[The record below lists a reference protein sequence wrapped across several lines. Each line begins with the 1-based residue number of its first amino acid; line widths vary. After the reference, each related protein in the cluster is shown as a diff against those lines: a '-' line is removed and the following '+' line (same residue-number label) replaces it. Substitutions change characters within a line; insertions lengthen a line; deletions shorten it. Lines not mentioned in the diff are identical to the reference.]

1 MATGFDDIRFPLGI
15 SMGSTVGPEFSTE
28 VTELA
33 SGYEARNRNWAGARA
48 RFNVAPG
55 VRTLADYE
63 TLLAFFYARAGRAR
77 GFRFR
82 DWSDWRSG
90 SVKTA
95 VTPTDQVIGLGDDA
109 EQVFQL
115 TKAYTSGAI
124 RHVRRITRPVVGTV
138 RIALGG
144 IEQTEGWEVDPAL
157 GLIVFEAPPPADVAV
172 SAGFE
177 FDVPVRFDIDRLEAT
192 APVPDMMQ
200 LSDIPIVEI
209 RE

>member
-15 SMGSTVGPEFSTE
+15 SMGSTAGPEFSTE

-33 SGYEARNRNWAGARA
+33 SGFEVRNRNWAGARL

-55 VRTLADYE
+55 VRSLADYE

-90 SVKTA
+90 SVKAA
-95 VTPTDQVIGLGDDA
+95 VSPTDQVIGTGDDA
-109 EQVFQL
+109 EQFFQL
-115 TKAYTSGAI
+115 TKTYASGPIHHA
-124 RHVRRITRPVVGTV
+124 RRISRPVAGTV

-144 IEQTEGWEVDPAL
+144 IEQTQGWEVDPAL
-157 GLIVFEAPPPADVAV
+157 GLITFDTPPPADVAV

-192 APVPDMMQ
+192 APAPQMMQ
-200 LSDIPIVEI
+200 LCDIPIVEI